1 MNYFCE
7 CIDNKYLTSVPLV
20 LFEQNLFEQDDT
32 WICLDCLEHSNEFD
46 LPNLVDELG
55 IYLSDSFPPEYQG
68 ESE

>member
-7 CIDNKYLTSVPLV
+7 CADDKYLTNVPLE
-20 LFEQNLFEQDDT
+20 LLLISTRGPEE
-32 WICLDCLEHSNEFD
+32 WICSDCLEESEQFD

-55 IYLSDSFPPEYQG
+55 IYISDSYPPEYQG